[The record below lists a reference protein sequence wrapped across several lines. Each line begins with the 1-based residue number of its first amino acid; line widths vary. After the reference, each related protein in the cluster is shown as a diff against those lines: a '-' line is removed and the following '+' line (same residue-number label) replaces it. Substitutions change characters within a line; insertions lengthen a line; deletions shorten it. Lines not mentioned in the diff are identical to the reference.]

1 VKRKTEIKPSKLER
15 ARLRDTLSQMEWGL
29 IFEELYRRD
38 LVDLTDEYIQES
50 AFFERA
56 EELELIFTNQEE
68 SNLFCIHRLQ
78 EAALNLELELKR
90 AYKVQAAKE

>member
-1 VKRKTEIKPSKLER
+1 
-15 ARLRDTLSQMEWGL
+15 M

-38 LVDLTDEYIQES
+38 LVDLPDEYIQES
-50 AFFERA
+50 AFFERT
-56 EELELIFTNQEE
+56 EELELIFTTQEE

-90 AYKVQAAKE
+90 ADKVQVVKQ